1 MKNKTFHSYTNSV
14 KMRFVSIVIA
24 ALFITLNSNAQDLT
38 VAQMQEKAA
47 ELLSQSKP
55 VEALPWLEK
64 IVAAQPN
71 DMNNQFYYAFCLI
84 AKATQANDAAE
95 RKQLRI
101 RARNAFLKSKE
112 LGKPAS
118 EVDGFIQGIQADGSD
133 PGAFSDDPESNAAT
147 EAGEKAFTSG
157 KLDEALEHYKRALTL
172 DPKNYHAALFAG
184 DMYLKKDDYSNA
196 EIWYQK
202 AIAIDPFKETAH
214 RYSATPLMKKKKYDQ
229 ALDRYIEAWI
239 VEPYSKFSVRGML
252 QWGEATNT
260 KLAHP
265 KIDVPKITVGADGKT
280 NSTVN
285 ISPLADDGSI
295 AWIMYVTTRELWR
308 KEKFAKT
315 YPKEK
320 EYRHSLAEEAEA
332 LREVVNGTKTFKA
345 KKLNEQIELI
355 AKLDK
360 EGLLESYILMA
371 IPDNGIAED
380 HAAYV
385 RSNRDKMRQYVK
397 KYVVGAK

>member
-1 MKNKTFHSYTNSV
+1 M
-14 KMRFVSIVIA
+14 
-24 ALFITLNSNAQDLT
+24 
-38 VAQMQEKAA
+38 
-47 ELLSQSKP
+47 
-55 VEALPWLEK
+55 
-64 IVAAQPN
+64 
-71 DMNNQFYYAFCLI
+71 
-84 AKATQANDAAE
+84 
-95 RKQLRI
+95 
-101 RARNAFLKSKE
+101 
-112 LGKPAS
+112 
-118 EVDGFIQGIQADGSD
+118 
-133 PGAFSDDPESNAAT
+133 
-147 EAGEKAFTSG
+147 
-157 KLDEALEHYKRALTL
+157 
-172 DPKNYHAALFAG
+172 
-184 DMYLKKDDYSNA
+184 
-196 EIWYQK
+196 
-202 AIAIDPFKETAH
+202 
-214 RYSATPLMKKKKYDQ
+214 
-229 ALDRYIEAWI
+229 
-239 VEPYSKFSVRGML
+239 
-252 QWGEATNT
+252 
-260 KLAHP
+260 
-265 KIDVPKITVGADGKT
+265 PKITVGADGKT

-315 YPKEK
+315 HPKEK